1 MIAITRDDRKIRL
14 YSGVKGAQ
22 SGIQIYSA
30 SGKLIHN
37 IKAHNIAP
45 DNSAD
50 ISGTRAKYG
59 D

>member
-30 SGKLIHN
+30 SGKVIHN
-37 IKAHNIAP
+37 IKVH
-45 DNSAD
+45 
-50 ISGTRAKYG
+50 ISHWSIRLTLVGQG
-59 D
+59 